1 MVRVGWGWVVGGE
14 GVLAWELLEGGERGR
29 GGKGEGGG
37 REWGVVDVGG
47 EAWVWEGE
55 GRMWGKEREVVV
67 VGRGMK
73 VVVCMGILAHTDGE
87 NRLLFKH
94 YV

>member
-1 MVRVGWGWVVGGE
+1 M
-14 GVLAWELLEGGERGR
+14 LAWELLEGGERGR

-37 REWGVVDVGG
+37 CGGKGSGVGSGALLMLEGKRGFGKGKDVGRRARG
-47 EAWVWEGE
+47 CGWEGDE
-55 GRMWGKEREVVV
+55 G
-67 VGRGMK
+67 GRLYGDLGM
-73 VVVCMGILAHTDGE
+73 AHTDCE